1 MTVNA
6 HGRRG
11 TKRGNKR
18 DRQWLYHWVRA
29 YCDEAKVPAVC
40 VHSLRGLHATLATE
54 AGATSHVVA
63 GALGHSSPAVTHA
76 HYVDGATAR
85 RATARRAAN
94 KLAPRTGLPT
104 GSMRVVGNDVGNG

>member
-54 AGATSHVVA
+54 AGATSHEPPRDLRRLFVV
-63 GALGHSSPAVTHA
+63 SQ
-76 HYVDGATAR
+76 
-85 RATARRAAN
+85 AAIAW
-94 KLAPRTGLPT
+94 LCC
-104 GSMRVVGNDVGNG
+104 